1 MLSEDVKA
9 MPFDWVESITKE
21 MAVVINCSLE
31 PVALNYIAQNQAVQ
45 LAETVLK
52 ACKIGEH
59 RELIGRCVNILAK
72 VAKVELSLDQIINS
86 KTIIITCLINYAGDD
101 DLAK

>member
-1 MLSEDVKA
+1 
-9 MPFDWVESITKE
+9 MPVDWVESITKE

-31 PVALNYIAQNQAVQ
+31 PVALAYIAQQQVVQ

-52 ACKIGEH
+52 VCKIGEH
-59 RELIGRCVNILAK
+59 RELIGRCMNILAK
-72 VAKVELSLDQIINS
+72 VAKVEKSLDQIINS
-86 KTIIITCLINYAGDD
+86 KTIIITCLVNYQGED